1 MIAYEAVLAD
11 IKRLRIRVD
20 ELYILG
26 DLVGPN
32 PECEKLVQRVRS
44 PKRGEIAPQICIGW
58 WEEQCFNL
66 HGIGSSPDATEL
78 PQKYG
83 ADTIKLLWD
92 SVSRKTVQWLRSL
105 NFGFHELDCLLIH
118 GSTVSASDELTPDTP
133 PPVMLDRVIR
143 ADANTLFCGRS
154 GLAFEYQLQLSI
166 INNWMQTLDSQ
177 EPSATVSATARR
189 AILFE
194 GCANGVGN
202 VGRLSGQATY
212 TLYYPDTD
220 TVIGELGTR
229 SVSRYQ
235 ASNLIKLS
243 ARLM

>member
-1 MIAYEAVLAD
+1 MKPIKNWVVLTGIEGNIAAYQSVVAD
-11 IKRLRIRVD
+11 IKCLRIRVD

-32 PECEKLVQRVRS
+32 PDCEKLVQRVRS
-44 PKRGEIAPQICIGW
+44 PKRGEIEPQICIGW

-66 HGIGSSPDATEL
+66 HGIGSSPDAAEL
-78 PQKYG
+78 RQKYG

-92 SVSRKTVQWLRSL
+92 SVSRKTVEWLRSL

-118 GSTVSASDELTPDTP
+118 GSTVSASDELTPETP

-166 INNWMQTLDSQ
+166 INNWLQTLDSQ
-177 EPSATVSATARR
+177 EPPATVSATARR
-189 AILFE
+189 AI
-194 GCANGVGN
+194 GVGN
-202 VGRLSGQATY
+202 VGRLSGQANY
-212 TLYYPDTD
+212 TLYDPNTD
-220 TVIGELGTR
+220 TVKFRNVSYSTR
-229 SVSRYQ
+229 KGLQ
-235 ASNLIKLS
+235 P
-243 ARLM
+243 

>member
-1 MIAYEAVLAD
+1 MKNWAILTGIEGNLAAYEAVLAD

-32 PECEKLVQRVRS
+32 PDCEKLVQRVRS
-44 PKRGEIAPQICIGW
+44 PKRGEIEPQICIGW

-78 PQKYG
+78 REKYG

-92 SVSRKTVQWLRSL
+92 SVSRKTVEWLRSL

-118 GSTVSASDELTPDTP
+118 GSTVGASDELTPETP

-154 GLAFEYQLQLSI
+154 GLAFEYQLQPSI
-166 INNWMQTLDSQ
+166 INNWVQTLDSQ
-177 EPSATVSATARR
+177 EPPGTVSATARR
-189 AILFE
+189 AI
-194 GCANGVGN
+194 GVGN
-202 VGRLSGQATY
+202 VGRKPGVASYA
-212 TLYYPDTD
+212 LYNPDSD
-220 TVIGELGTR
+220 RVQFKTVHYGGKKGFQL
-229 SVSRYQ
+229 
-235 ASNLIKLS
+235 
-243 ARLM
+243 